1 MKKIYAC
8 MFFRPVRTLDIP
20 WDMALP
26 IGHLVQQS
34 GRPSGT
40 WCRVRNIVVRQKDNV
55 HYISFR
61 DFLPD
66 AVCVNTHMDQ
76 ITRSLPLLLHSSVWQ
91 PSARWEPFTIAYNL
105 LLTFYARLPDEFR
118 QVFLPQTTQHKKRE
132 IDVEGVIFI
141 EEQYHGNQPAFCF
154 LRCGTEETF
163 HLYSAMGLQHLCRRP
178 CTIITVSV
186 KGSRTAVDSF
196 PAGRVST
203 LHVINAAAW

>member
-1 MKKIYAC
+1 

-40 WCRVRNIVVRQKDNV
+40 WCRVRNTVVRQQDNV
-55 HYISFR
+55 HYISLR
-61 DFLPD
+61 DFAPD

-91 PSARWEPFTIAYNL
+91 PSARWEPSTIAYNL

-154 LRCGTEETF
+154 LRCGTEEAF
-163 HLYSAMGLQHLCRRP
+163 HLYSAMGLQHQHVDVRVLL
-178 CTIITVSV
+178 
-186 KGSRTAVDSF
+186 SRSRSKDLA
-196 PAGRVST
+196 
-203 LHVINAAAW
+203 LL